1 MHTDGSLIT
10 AFLVGLLGGVHC
22 VAMCGGIVST
32 LTMGL
37 PRSVRGSLAAQMP
50 FQLAYNA
57 GRVAGYTLAGALTG
71 ALGTL
76 MLRVIPLQQAQRVL
90 FGLAALIMI
99 ALGLYLGGW
108 WRGLAWLE
116 RAGAPLWRCLEPLG
130 RRMLPVRSPWQ
141 ALGLGLVWAW
151 IPCGLVYSVLIWSVA
166 AGSAGRGAA
175 LMLAFGMGTLP
186 NLLGISLLAG
196 AAARLGE
203 QAWMRRGAGLLVLVF
218 GAYALWQL
226 FAV

>member
-1 MHTDGSLIT
+1 VHTDGSLIT

-22 VAMCGGIVST
+22 VGMCGGIVTT

-50 FQLAYNA
+50 FQFAYNA
-57 GRVAGYTLAGALTG
+57 GRVAGYTLAGALAG

-76 MLRVIPLQQAQRVL
+76 MLRVMPLQQAQRVL
-90 FGLAALIMI
+90 FGVAALFMV
-99 ALGLYLGGW
+99 ALGLHLGGW

-116 RAGAPLWRCLEPLG
+116 RAGAPLWVHLEPLG

-175 LMLAFGMGTLP
+175 LMLAFGVGTLP

-203 QAWMRRGAGLLVLVF
+203 QAWMRRGAGLLVLAF
-218 GAYALWQL
+218 GTYALWQL
-226 FAV
+226 FSV

>member
-1 MHTDGSLIT
+1 M
-10 AFLVGLLGGVHC
+10 
-22 VAMCGGIVST
+22 
-32 LTMGL
+32 
-37 PRSVRGSLAAQMP
+37 
-50 FQLAYNA
+50 
-57 GRVAGYTLAGALTG
+57 
-71 ALGTL
+71 
-76 MLRVIPLQQAQRVL
+76 
-90 FGLAALIMI
+90 
-99 ALGLYLGGW
+99 
-108 WRGLAWLE
+108 
-116 RAGAPLWRCLEPLG
+116 
-130 RRMLPVRSPWQ
+130 
-141 ALGLGLVWAW
+141 
-151 IPCGLVYSVLIWSVA
+151 YSVLIWSVA